1 MIHDGKNNIKENVNK
16 DVDKSNDIKLAYEII
31 DLHREYKNSKDERL
45 DFNAVTAAS
54 IITAK
59 LLAKETGSS
68 KWYRVVSYLKSTKSV
83 E

>member
-1 MIHDGKNNIKENVNK
+1 MIHDGKNNIKENV

-31 DLHREYKNSKDERL
+31 DLHRGYKNSKDERL

-54 IITAK
+54 IVTAK

>member
-1 MIHDGKNNIKENVNK
+1 MIHDGKNNIKENV

-54 IITAK
+54 IVTAK
-59 LLAKETGSS
+59 LLAKDTGSS